1 MDHETVIVAVRA
13 GGVGTRLWPVS
24 RKKSPKQLHALIGE
38 KTMLE
43 LTLDRARQIVP
54 EKNIVVTV
62 NAELE
67 DVVRAVLPES
77 LQRNVFVEPVRRDTA
92 AALGLEAV
100 MIEQRWPGA
109 TIIGMPADALIV
121 DEQTFTQT
129 LQAMIWGIEQHPDA
143 LFCIGAKPTFAH
155 TGLGYIKIAGVV
167 GERNDVQIFHIDQFV
182 EKPKK
187 ELAEGYVQD
196 ARYLWNANF
205 FSWKAATVLALYDQF
220 LPEMKRGLDRIR
232 GALGT
237 ADADRILQEVFPTLE
252 KIAFDYAIME
262 KAPLRYVVPADVGWS
277 DIGDWSALRDVV
289 LTGGKNNHV
298 QGRHVSI
305 DTERCLI
312 HVPKDK
318 VVATIGVSDL
328 VIVDTGDALLI
339 CPATRAQ
346 EVKSIVSSLDS
357 SGIEELL

>member
-1 MDHETVIVAVRA
+1 MDQQTVIVAVRA

-38 KTMLE
+38 KSMLE

-54 EKNIVVTV
+54 ETNIVVTV

-67 DVVRAVLPES
+67 SAVRAVLPPG
-77 LQRNVFVEPVRRDTA
+77 LQGNVFVEPVRRDTA

-100 MIEQRWPGA
+100 MIAHRWPGA
-109 TIIGMPADALIV
+109 TIIGMPADALII
-121 DEQTFTQT
+121 DEQTFTRILQT
-129 LQAMIWGIEQHPDA
+129 MIWGIEQHPDA
-143 LFCIGAKPTFAH
+143 LFCVGAKPTFAH
-155 TGLGYIKIAGVV
+155 TGLGYIKIADVV
-167 GERNDVQIFHIDQFV
+167 GERNDVQIYRIDQFV

-187 ELAEGYVQD
+187 EIAESYLQD
-196 ARYLWNANF
+196 ASYLWNANF
-205 FSWKAATVLALYDQF
+205 FSWKATTVLSLYDRF
-220 LPEMKRGLDRIR
+220 LPEMKTGLDEISR
-232 GALGT
+232 ALGT
-237 ADADRILQEVFPTLE
+237 SQAADVLQNVFPTLE

-262 KAPLRYVVPADVGWS
+262 KAPIRYVVPADVGWS

-289 LTGGKNNHV
+289 IAGGKSNHV